1 MEPRNCTVLGAAQ
14 CEYPNTLP
22 VRAQTACTSN
32 YHTTAEP
39 YATRVN
45 GQPAVLCSQ
54 KRRALVLGLA
64 GGVDLKT
71 VSSNL
76 GHAGIAIT
84 ADLYAHVLTAAALKF
99 ETHLTARD
107 GKLSIVFM
115 EPLPT

>member
-64 GGVDLKT
+64 SFPGIDTTLDHLQVGARWT
-71 VSSNL
+71 VEAATGATTDAVMTAS
-76 GHAGIAIT
+76 GTMAIANFLPRT
-84 ADLYAHVLTAAALKF
+84 ANIRSPRV
-99 ETHLTARD
+99 
-107 GKLSIVFM
+107 
-115 EPLPT
+115 

>member
-1 MEPRNCTVLGAAQ
+1 
-14 CEYPNTLP
+14 LP

-64 GGVDLKT
+64 CHPHRL
-71 VSSNL
+71 
-76 GHAGIAIT
+76 AIR
-84 ADLYAHVLTAAALKF
+84 YF
-99 ETHLTARD
+99 
-107 GKLSIVFM
+107 
-115 EPLPT
+115 